1 MNYSISFKTYWFC
14 RRRTG
19 QTKRPGKRNEF
30 ERAEKSAQAQRTIDE
45 ISHHRPAGAR
55 AHLIGHHGTA
65 SCFLFRQKNDFDGF
79 LFLLL
84 TLPWHKFI
92 PLETDIKSQTLHHLH
107 LI

>member
-65 SCFLFRQKNDFDGF
+65 SFLDRKMILMGF
-79 LFLLL
+79 CLLL
-84 TLPWHKFI
+84 TLGCRGISSSLLK
-92 PLETDIKSQTLHHLH
+92 QTSRVKRLHHLH